1 MCAVLLERFDIYR
14 QVLQHPIESWNMVDT
29 FLDTLTQLPTLTRF
43 ALVLAV
49 FLFVP
54 KLCQRFGLPSAVGL
68 LAMGVVL
75 GPTCLAIAPKNPP
88 VAAFFSEIGKLLLMF
103 FAGLE
108 IDIQEFN
115 RTRRRSIAFG
125 LLTFALPLAA
135 GIAVAR
141 LFDYGWLSALLIGS
155 LLASHT
161 LLGFPIV
168 QKLGLTD
175 RESVTVTVGAT
186 IFTDLGSLLI
196 LAICLPVHSVGFSP
210 SAFGLQ
216 LLELAI
222 YVPVVLFGLSALA
235 RKFLQR
241 HGDST
246 ENQFFLIF
254 LVMVV
259 TAEGAELI
267 HLEAIIGAFLAGLA
281 VNRAVQRTEAKE
293 QLEFLANTLFIPA
306 FFLTIGFLID
316 VRVFANTIVN
326 NFPLCAGIV
335 GGLIVAKFL
344 AAFVAEKIFGYT
356 PIEGRLMGALS
367 LPQVAATLAAALVAF
382 ETKNSEGV
390 RLIDEP
396 IINTVIV
403 LMVVTSVLG
412 PVLTERFGKK
422 LVGESKERA
431 AVAA

>member
-1 MCAVLLERFDIYR
+1 
-14 QVLQHPIESWNMVDT
+14 MVDT
-29 FLDTLTQLPTLTRF
+29 FLETVTHLPTLTRF

-54 KLCQRFGLPSAVGL
+54 KFCQRFGLPPAVGL
-68 LAMGVVL
+68 LMAGIVI

-108 IDIQEFN
+108 IDIHQFN
-115 RTRRRSIAFG
+115 RTRNRSMVFG
-125 LLTFALPLAA
+125 ALTFALPLMI
-135 GIAVAR
+135 GVGVAR
-141 LFDYGWLSALLIGS
+141 VFGYEWLAALLIGS

-168 QKLGLTD
+168 QRLGLT
-175 RESVTVTVGAT
+175 ENEAVTVTVGAT
-186 IFTDLGSLLI
+186 IFTDLGALMI
-196 LAICLPVHSVGFSP
+196 LAVCLPAHSTGFSGK
-210 SAFGLQ
+210 AFALQ
-216 LLELAI
+216 LAELAI

-235 RKFLQR
+235 RHFLR
-241 HGDST
+241 RRGDTT
-246 ENQFFLIF
+246 ENEFFLIF
-254 LVMVV
+254 LIMVLA
-259 TAEGAELI
+259 AEGAELI

-281 VNRAVQRTEAKE
+281 VNRAIKRSEAKE

-316 VRVFANTIVN
+316 VRVFAATILN
-326 NFPLCAGIV
+326 NFGLCAGIV
-335 GGLIVAKFL
+335 GGLIIAKML
-344 AAFVAEKIFGYT
+344 AAFAAQRLFGYSAT
-356 PIEGRLMGALS
+356 QGMLMGALS

-382 ETKNSEGV
+382 ETKNSAGV

-412 PVLTERFGKK
+412 PVLTERYAKR
-422 LVGESKERA
+422 LA
-431 AVAA
+431 ASN